1 MFGYFAQVN
10 FHLYHYAGNNPVR
23 YIDPD
28 GREQVYFI
36 YTYKD
41 TKYDQKMKSQ
51 ERNTIMDDISW
62 LKDNGIS
69 VKVIENGTKNDIL
82 NAISDDEAQVI
93 VTSGHGLTNN
103 AGLQT
108 SDRKSLKPADLKN
121 KKIGEN
127 LNTVIFE
134 NCFQGELEDSWENSF
149 GNNIDVVG

>member
-1 MFGYFAQVN
+1 
-10 FHLYHYAGNNPVR
+10 
-23 YIDPD
+23 
-28 GREQVYFI
+28 
-36 YTYKD
+36 
-41 TKYDQKMKSQ
+41 MKSQ

-121 KKIGEN
+121 QKIGEN

-149 GNNIDVVG
+149 GNNIDVVGWEGETNIFETRSFNGTGLFDRQKLNLRDYLEKNFNPME